1 MDATPSR
8 IPPVPP
14 PRGVEDV
21 TPAWLT
27 AALADVAG
35 GAAVVDVAARP
46 IGTGQVADSFRL
58 SLTWDRPTDAPS
70 ALVAKVP
77 AAGEDSRAAAAA
89 TRTYEREAAFYDQ
102 LAGTV
107 DVHRPPCW
115 YAAHDPVTHDY
126 AVLLG
131 DLAPAE
137 QGDQIAGCTV
147 DEAAAVIPELA
158 ALHAPRWGD
167 PALLDMAWL
176 DRPSPGAGTEVQG
189 FVQMLAPGFTERY
202 GDRVEPDVAALIE
215 RFLPRL
221 ASYQANAPQPW
232 TVVHG
237 DFRLDNLLF
246 GGSRVA
252 VLDWQTV
259 RLGPSM
265 SDVAY
270 FIGSALQPA
279 ERAANEAALVHDYHD
294 RLRAA
299 GVDVSWEH
307 CWSGYRLRGFDGLLM
322 AILASMLV
330 TRTDRGDEMFMA
342 MANRHGRQ
350 LLDLEAESLF

>member
-1 MDATPSR
+1 VTA
-8 IPPVPP
+8 PP
-14 PRGVEDV
+14 PPHGADDV

-27 AALADVAG
+27 AALAGVADG
-35 GAAVVDVAARP
+35 AVVTDVVARP
-46 IGTGQVADSFRL
+46 IGTGQVADSLRL
-58 SLTWDRPTDAPS
+58 TLTWDRPTSAPS
-70 ALVAKVP
+70 SIVAKIP
-77 AAGEDSRAAAAA
+77 AAAEDSRAAAAA
-89 TRTYEREAAFYDQ
+89 TRTYEREAAFYTE
-102 LAGTV
+102 LAPTV
-107 DVHRPPCW
+107 DVHRPQCW
-115 YAAHDPVTHDY
+115 YAAHDPVSDDY
-126 AVLLG
+126 AVLLA

-137 QGDQIAGCTV
+137 QGDQIAGCSV
-147 DEAAAVIPELA
+147 DAAATVIPELA

-167 PALLDMAWL
+167 PTLLDMGWL
-176 DRPSPGAGTEVQG
+176 DRPDSAGADESRA
-189 FVQMLAPGFTERY
+189 FVQMLAAGFTDRY
-202 GDRVEPDVAALIE
+202 AGRVEPDVGELIE

-221 ASYQANAPQPW
+221 GEYQAIAPEPW

-246 GGSRVA
+246 GGARVA

-270 FIGSALQPA
+270 FIGSALSPID
-279 ERAANEAALVHDYHD
+279 RAANEEALVREYHG

-299 GVDVSWEH
+299 GIDVSWEH

-322 AILASMLV
+322 AMLASMLV
-330 TRTDRGDEMFMA
+330 TRTDRGDDMFMA

-350 LLDLEAESLF
+350 LLDLDAESLI

>member
-1 MDATPSR
+1 MVSSNEPA
-8 IPPVPP
+8 PP
-14 PRGVEDV
+14 GGAEGL
-21 TPAWLT
+21 TAAWLT
-27 AALADVAG
+27 AALGGAAG
-35 GAAVVDVAARP
+35 GAVVDEVVAKP
-46 IGTGQVADSFRL
+46 IGTGQVADSLRL
-58 SLTWDRPTDAPS
+58 AITWDRPTDAPTS
-70 ALVAKVP
+70 LVAKVP
-77 AAGEDSRAAAAA
+77 AAAEDSRAAAAA
-89 TRTYEREAAFYDQ
+89 TRTYEREAAFYNQ
-102 LAGTV
+102 LADTV
-107 DVHRPPCW
+107 DVHRPSCW
-115 YAAHDPVTHDY
+115 YAAHDPVSHDY

-147 DEAAAVIPELA
+147 DEAASVIPELA

-167 PALLDMAWL
+167 PTLLDMAWL
-176 DRPSPGAGTEVQG
+176 DRPSGAGAAESAA
-189 FVQMLAPGFTERY
+189 FVQTLAAGFTERY
-202 GDRVEPDVAALIE
+202 DGRVEPDVAALIE

-221 ASYQANAPQPW
+221 AAYQAVAPEPW

-246 GGSRVA
+246 GGERVA

-270 FIGSALQPA
+270 FIGSALAPA
-279 ERAANEAALVHDYHD
+279 DRAANEASLVREYHD
-294 RLRAA
+294 RLGAA

-322 AILASMLV
+322 AMLASMLV
-330 TRTDRGDEMFMA
+330 TRTERGDEMFMA

-350 LLDLEAESLF
+350 LLELDAEALF